1 MNKLTHLLN
10 KQSFNGFMFGL
21 LMPWIIFIGLYLMKY
36 QDMPFQEY
44 FHRSMSY
51 SSLPIII
58 KFCVFGNLPFFL
70 LFNFLKRFDF
80 CMGIFASTILYIIIM
95 LVVRFIV

>member
-1 MNKLTHLLN
+1 MRISELIN

-21 LMPWIIFIGLYLMKY
+21 IVPWIVFIGLYLIRY
-36 QDMPFQEY
+36 PDMSFHEY

-51 SSLPIII
+51 NSLPIII

-70 LFNFLKRFDF
+70 LFNVLKRFDF
-80 CMGIFASTILYIIIM
+80 CMGIFGATILYILVM
-95 LVVRFIV
+95 LAVRFVF